1 MVPLQIVDLAEQPE
15 CVREQA
21 ARMLVEQ
28 FDAPAGWP
36 NLDAAREEV
45 AHILR
50 AGFARAALEG
60 DAVIGW
66 VGGLPEYD
74 GRVWELHPV
83 VVRRERRRR
92 GVGRS
97 LVVAFE
103 TEAAS
108 RGALTLTLGTDD
120 DSGMTSLSGI
130 DLYDDLPRHLSE
142 LHDLGRGHP
151 FLFYLKLGYRVT
163 GVMPDVNGPGR
174 PDIYLSKRAKTE
186 VEHG

>member
-1 MVPLQIVDLAEQPE
+1 MEIVDLAGQPE
-15 CVREQA
+15 SVREQA
-21 ARMLVEQ
+21 AVLLVEH
-28 FDAPAGWP
+28 FDEPSGWP
-36 NLDAAREEV
+36 SMDRAREEV
-45 AHILR
+45 VQILR
-50 AGFARAALEG
+50 DGFARAALEG

-83 VVRRERRRR
+83 VVRRERRRL

-163 GVMPDVNGPGR
+163 GVMPDANGPGR